1 MLCLVLQGA
10 KEVMI
15 GKHRLRYDP
24 ASYFIAT
31 LELPASGRIVEAN
44 PARPYV
50 AVSLALDREGL
61 AALLPDVPVQR
72 GHECTMTS
80 PCASTPSPG

>member
-1 MLCLVLQGA
+1 
-10 KEVMI
+10 MI

-31 LELPASGRIVEAN
+31 LELPASGRIVEAS

-61 AALLPDVPVQR
+61 AALLPDVPVQAEAQVA
-72 GHECTMTS
+72 GFAVS
-80 PCASTPSPG
+80 PVTPQLLDPYGCAS